1 MNSCPEALPTFQIP
15 FQIPDCLITL
25 QPSHIET
32 LEFLEGWNLQMN
44 EKQETQNPEVL
55 QQLFEISDPKAF
67 AKLFKAGQEEWG
79 EPREFIRRVAAEI
92 PATLY
97 EKYYGDLVPHSF
109 FGLSCAAATLS
120 LFPEERLWWPC
131 VQQAWLI
138 ANSRKRRPWSGVSEE
153 AVTDQPPADRWN
165 QFEEAASNHQFE
177 TCYALVRGFLGNSQE
192 RDFFRTHSLSLAIND
207 TAHGG
212 LKFIQLAQAWE
223 MAESL
228 DWDHSELI
236 LFPAFHFLVLGPRQ
250 DRLAGLAV
258 QAEPFEISEEGDG
271 AVVEEELE
279 ILEEAVLYSDDPS
292 TALAALSRLAS
303 RGNTFESIHEALLLT
318 AVQALNNAQ
327 IGRWLLPIRALLY
340 TDALQDWTRRAGTGN
355 RGHGL
360 TVASLLI
367 QEASRKSREARQARP
382 VVDKVESVCPTDP
395 FETLRSLV
403 SHSDPFAS
411 ANTVQAILGMGDE
424 GRPQLVQAL
433 ATLAAKNDASV
444 GQGYDLLLVKTCAAA
459 HQRSQSQLKDR
470 FLVGCAFFL
479 GRILKNYEL
488 FGAYGVK

>member
-1 MNSCPEALPTFQIP
+1 MPARLTGDGKGRPHRTQN
-15 FQIPDCLITL
+15 
-25 QPSHIET
+25 
-32 LEFLEGWNLQMN
+32 LEKMN
-44 EKQETQNPEVL
+44 EKQETRNEEL
-55 QQLFEISDPKAF
+55 LEKLFEISDPKAF
-67 AKLFKAGQEEWG
+67 AKLFKTGQEEWG
-79 EPREFIRRVAAEI
+79 EPREFIRRVAAEM
-92 PATLY
+92 PVTLY

-109 FGLSCAAATLS
+109 FGLSCAATTLS
-120 LFPEERLWWPC
+120 LFPEGRLWWPC

-138 ANSRKRRPWSGVSEE
+138 ANSRKQRPWSGVSEK
-153 AVTDQPPADRWN
+153 AVTDQSPEDRWN
-165 QFEEAASNHQFE
+165 QFEKAASNHEFE
-177 TCYALVRGFLGNSQE
+177 TCYALVRGFLRNSQE
-192 RDFFRTHSLSLAIND
+192 RDFFRTHSLTFALND

-228 DWDHSELI
+228 NWDHSEFI

-250 DRLAGLAV
+250 DRLTELAV
-258 QAEPFEISEEGDG
+258 QAEALEISKKGNS
-271 AVVEEELE
+271 AVVEEDLE
-279 ILEEAVLYSDDPS
+279 ILEEAVLYSDDPAS
-292 TALAALSRLAS
+292 ALGSLSRLAS
-303 RGNTFESIHEALLLT
+303 QGNTFDSIHDALLLT

-327 IGRWLLPIRALLY
+327 IGRWLLPVRALLY
-340 TDALQDWTRRAGTGN
+340 TAAWGDWARRAGSGN
-355 RGHGL
+355 RGHSL
-360 TVASLLI
+360 AVAALLI

-382 VVDKVESVCPTDP
+382 VVDMAESVCPTDP

-411 ANTVQAILGMGDE
+411 ANAVQAILGMGDE
-424 GRPQLVQAL
+424 GPPKLVQTL

-459 HQRSQSQLKDR
+459 HERSQSQLKNR

>member
-1 MNSCPEALPTFQIP
+1 
-15 FQIPDCLITL
+15 
-25 QPSHIET
+25 
-32 LEFLEGWNLQMN
+32 MN
-44 EKQETQNPEVL
+44 EKQETRKDKPGTGNEELL
-55 QQLFEISDPKAF
+55 QQLFEISNPKAF
-67 AKLFKAGQEEWG
+67 ATLFKTGQEEWG
-79 EPREFIRRVAAEI
+79 EPREFIRRATAEMSVK
-92 PATLY
+92 LY
-97 EKYYGDLVPHSF
+97 EEYYGDLVPHSF
-109 FGLSCAAATLS
+109 FGLSCAATTLS

-138 ANSRKRRPWSGVSEE
+138 ANSRKRRPWNGVSEE
-153 AVTDQPPADRWN
+153 AVTDQPPEDRWN
-165 QFEEAASNHQFE
+165 QFEEAASNRQFE
-177 TCYALVRGFLGNSQE
+177 TCYALVRGFLGDSEE
-192 RDFFRTHSLSLAIND
+192 RDFFRTHSLNSAFND

-228 DWDHSELI
+228 NWDHSELI
-236 LFPAFHFLVLGPRQ
+236 LFPALHFIVLGPRQ
-250 DRLAGLAV
+250 DRLADLAV
-258 QAEPFEISEEGDG
+258 RAEPFEISEEGDS

-279 ILEEAVLYSDDPS
+279 NFQEAVLYSDDPS
-292 TALAALSRLAS
+292 AALAALSRLAS
-303 RGNTFESIHEALLLT
+303 QGNTFDSIHEALLLT

-327 IGRWLLPIRALLY
+327 IGRWLFPVRALLY
-340 TDALQDWTRRAGTGN
+340 TDARQGWTGRTGTGN
-355 RGHGL
+355 RIHGL
-360 TVASLLI
+360 AVASLLI

-382 VVDKVESVCPTDP
+382 VVDMVESVCPTDP

-403 SHSDPFAS
+403 SHSDPFAA

-424 GRPQLVQAL
+424 GRTQLVQTL

-488 FGAYGVK
+488 FGAYGVKG

>member
-1 MNSCPEALPTFQIP
+1 
-15 FQIPDCLITL
+15 
-25 QPSHIET
+25 
-32 LEFLEGWNLQMN
+32 MN
-44 EKQETQNPEVL
+44 EVL
-55 QQLFEISDPKAF
+55 HQLFESSNPKAF
-67 AKLFKAGQEEWG
+67 VKLFKTGQEEWG
-79 EPREFIRRVAAEI
+79 EPREFIRRVAAEM
-92 PATLY
+92 PVKLY

-138 ANSRKRRPWSGVSEE
+138 ANSRKRRPWNGVSEE
-153 AVTDQPPADRWN
+153 TGTDQPLKDRWN

-177 TCYALVRGFLGNSQE
+177 TCYALVRGFLGNSEE
-192 RDFFRTHSLSLAIND
+192 RDFFRTHSLNGALND

-228 DWDHSELI
+228 NWDHSELI
-236 LFPAFHFLVLGPRQ
+236 LFPALHFLVLGPRQ
-250 DRLAGLAV
+250 DRLADLAV
-258 QAEPFEISEEGDG
+258 QAEPFEISEEGDR
-271 AVVEEELE
+271 AVVEQELE
-279 ILEEAVLYSDDPS
+279 IFEETLLYSDDPS
-292 TALAALSRLAS
+292 AALAALSRLS
-303 RGNTFESIHEALLLT
+303 SQGNTFDSIHEALLLT

-327 IGRWLLPIRALLY
+327 IGRWLLPVRALLY
-340 TDALQDWTRRAGTGN
+340 ADACQGWTERAGTGN

-360 TVASLLI
+360 AVAALLV
-367 QEASRKSREARQARP
+367 QEASRKSREARQARQ
-382 VVDKVESVCPTDP
+382 VVDMVESVCPTDP
-395 FETLRSLV
+395 FQTLRSLV

-411 ANTVQAILGMGDE
+411 ANTAQAILGMGDE
-424 GRPQLVQAL
+424 GRPELVQTL

-459 HQRSQSQLKDR
+459 HERSQSQLKDR

-488 FGAYGVK
+488 FVAYGVK